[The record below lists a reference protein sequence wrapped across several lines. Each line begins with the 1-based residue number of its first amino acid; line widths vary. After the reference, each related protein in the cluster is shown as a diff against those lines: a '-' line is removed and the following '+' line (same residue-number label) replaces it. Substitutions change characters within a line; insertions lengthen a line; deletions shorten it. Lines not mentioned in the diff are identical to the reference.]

1 MEKCLYFCDMDNN
14 EPKKYDQ
21 DNTEP
26 TMATEPALAYG
37 YSQNAPLIGLLEYLS
52 STLSP
57 SNMRWLGEHL
67 IEHAQS
73 TERPYTM
80 AEIDAMLEES
90 ERDFEAGRC
99 YSTEQVLQMCKAAQ
113 SKHKRAR

>member
-1 MEKCLYFCDMDNN
+1 MDNN
-14 EPKKYDQ
+14 EPKKYEQ

-26 TMATEPALAYG
+26 SMASEPTMAYG
-37 YSQNAPLIGLLEYLS
+37 FSQGAPLTGLLEYLYA
-52 STLSP
+52 TLSP
-57 SNMRWLGEHL
+57 NSMRWLGEHL

-73 TERPYTM
+73 AVQPYTM

-99 YSTEQVLQMCKAAQ
+99 YSTEQVLQMCREAQ
-113 SKHKRAR
+113 SKNPLA